1 MPKQLRET
9 LVAQGCVAI
18 AAYAAP
24 ASAQGRLWSKLM
36 TSLLTLSVLLP
47 AWGCGAPQT
56 TPSPLASPISSINS
70 PTGTGSSSET
80 RLSSKAP
87 LQVVAAENFWGS
99 IAAQVGG
106 DKVKVTNLITNPDI
120 DPHDYEPKPTD
131 ARLIA
136 SARYVILNGVGY
148 DPWGQRLLESNPVAD
163 RKALIIGD
171 LVGKKEGDNPH
182 LWYNP
187 NYVMQVVDQIT
198 TDFKAID
205 PADATYY
212 DRQKAEFVA
221 VGLKD
226 YLRTI
231 AAIKQKYS
239 GTPVGTTE
247 SIFAYLAE
255 PLGLKLMTPPKFM
268 NAISEG
274 EEPTAIDKSAVDQ
287 QVTQKQI
294 KVLVFNSQ
302 NATPDTDALTRKAQ
316 TAGIP
321 VVPVTETLTPAN
333 VSFQEW
339 QTAQLKALEAA
350 LAKAK

>member
-1 MPKQLRET
+1 
-9 LVAQGCVAI
+9 
-18 AAYAAP
+18 
-24 ASAQGRLWSKLM
+24 
-36 TSLLTLSVLLP
+36 LTLFVLLP
-47 AWGCGAPQT
+47 TLGCGAPQA
-56 TPSPLASPISSINS
+56 ASSSS
-70 PTGTGSSSET
+70 VTPTGTSSET
-80 RLSSKAP
+80 GSPSGDDP

-99 IAAQVGG
+99 LAAQVGG
-106 DKVKVTNLITNPDI
+106 DKVKVTSLITSPDT

-131 ARLIA
+131 ARLMA
-136 SARYVILNGVGY
+136 SARYVILNGAGY
-148 DPWGQRLLESNPVAD
+148 DPWGQKLLESNPVGD

-187 NYVMQVVDQIT
+187 NYVMQVIDQIT
-198 TDFKAID
+198 ADFKELD
-205 PADATYY
+205 PADAAYY
-212 DRQKAEFVA
+212 DQERAEFIA

-226 YLRTI
+226 YLGTI

-255 PLGLKLMTPPKFM
+255 PLGLKLLTPAKFM
-268 NAISEG
+268 NAVSEG

-287 QVTQKQI
+287 QLTQKQI
-294 KVLVFNSQ
+294 KVLVFNAQ
-302 NATPDTDALTRKAQ
+302 NATPDTDALTQKAK

-321 VVPVTETLTPAN
+321 IVPVTETLTPAN
-333 VSFQEW
+333 ASFQEW

-350 LAKAK
+350 LAEAK

>member
-1 MPKQLRET
+1 MSKQCRIAP
-9 LVAQGCVAI
+9 VVQGCT
-18 AAYAAP
+18 
-24 ASAQGRLWSKLM
+24 ASAKPAQGRFWSFA
-36 TSLLTLSVLLP
+36 TRLLTLSVLLP
-47 AWGCGAPQT
+47 TLSCGAPQT
-56 TPSPLASPISSINS
+56 TSSSSVSPA
-70 PTGTGSSSET
+70 GTSSET
-80 RLSSKAP
+80 ASSSSSDAP

-106 DKVKVTNLITNPDI
+106 DKVKVTNLITSPDT

-136 SARYVILNGVGY
+136 SAHYVILNGAGY
-148 DPWGQRLLESNPVAD
+148 DPWGQKLLESNPVDD

-198 TDFKAID
+198 ADFKALD
-205 PADATYY
+205 PADAVYY
-212 DRQKAEFVA
+212 DQEKAEFIA

-226 YLRTI
+226 YLGTI

-255 PLGLKLMTPPKFM
+255 PLGLKLLTPAKFM

-287 QVTQKQI
+287 QLTQKQI

-302 NATPDTDALTRKAQ
+302 NATPDTDALTQKAKA
-316 TAGIP
+316 TGIP
-321 VVPVTETLTPAN
+321 IVPVTETLIPAN
-333 VSFQEW
+333 ASFQEW

>member
-1 MPKQLRET
+1 MSKQCR
-9 LVAQGCVAI
+9 VAPVVQSHT
-18 AAYAAP
+18 
-24 ASAQGRLWSKLM
+24 ASATPTQGRFWSFA
-36 TSLLTLSVLLP
+36 TSLLTLFVLLP
-47 AWGCGAPQT
+47 TLGCGAPQA
-56 TPSPLASPISSINS
+56 ASSSS
-70 PTGTGSSSET
+70 VTPTGTSSET
-80 RLSSKAP
+80 GSPSGDDP

-99 IAAQVGG
+99 LAAQVGG
-106 DKVKVTNLITNPDI
+106 DKVKVTSLITSPDT

-131 ARLIA
+131 ARLMA
-136 SARYVILNGVGY
+136 SARYVILNGAGY
-148 DPWGQRLLESNPVAD
+148 DPWGQKLLESNPVGD

-187 NYVMQVVDQIT
+187 NYVMQVIDQIT
-198 TDFKAID
+198 ADFKELD
-205 PADATYY
+205 PADAAYY
-212 DRQKAEFVA
+212 DQERAEFIA

-226 YLRTI
+226 YLGTI

-255 PLGLKLMTPPKFM
+255 PLGLKLLTPAKFM
-268 NAISEG
+268 NAVSEG

-287 QVTQKQI
+287 QLTQKQI
-294 KVLVFNSQ
+294 KVLVFNAQ
-302 NATPDTDALTRKAQ
+302 NATPDTDALTQKAK

-321 VVPVTETLTPAN
+321 IVPVTETLTPAN
-333 VSFQEW
+333 ASFQEW

-350 LAKAK
+350 LAEAK